1 MRRSGLTIMGRLI
14 GLVAPLLHIML
25 LAVLMGV
32 AGYLCAIFI
41 PVLGGWA
48 LLDALALP
56 APLGVTAALVLAAVC
71 GILRGVLRYAEQ
83 RSNHYIA
90 FKLLAH
96 IRDRVFTALRRLAP
110 AKLEGKEKGELISVI
125 TSDIELLEVFYAHT
139 ISPIAIAAVVS
150 AVMTAFL
157 WSYHPLPGL
166 LALLGYLTVG
176 AVIPLLTARLGR
188 DAGMEARK
196 GFGALNAYFLDSLRG
211 LRESIQ
217 YGTGEARRQTVADRT
232 DGLDDTQR
240 KLKDVEGIITGVTG
254 AAILLFSL
262 VMLAVTLRLYS
273 LGAVSFAGVLI
284 PTVAMMSSF
293 APVTAL
299 SNLSNNLFLT
309 LASGDRVLDLLEE
322 EPQVEEVSGGKKAA
336 FTGAECRKV
345 DFSYGA
351 DPILDGVSLSVPEG
365 RIVGVSG
372 RSGSGKSTLLKLL
385 MRFWDVGSG
394 AVELSGTDVKEL
406 NTACL
411 RDLESYVTQETV
423 LFHDTIENNIK
434 IGRLDATREQ
444 VAAAAKKAALH
455 DFILTL
461 PQGYDTHVG
470 ELGDTLSGGERQ
482 RIGVA
487 RAFLH
492 DAPFLLLDEPTSN
505 LDSLS
510 EGIILKALRE
520 EGAGRTIVLV
530 SHRASTMGVADTV
543 YKMDSGRV
551 S

>member
-41 PVLGGWA
+41 TVLGGWA
-48 LLDALALP
+48 LLDALGLP
-56 APLGVTAALVLAAVC
+56 APLGVTAALALAAAC
-71 GILRGVLRYAEQ
+71 GVLRGVLRYAEQ

-110 AKLEGKEKGELISVI
+110 AKLEGREKGELISVI

-139 ISPIAIAAVVS
+139 ISPIAIAVAVSVI
-150 AVMTAFL
+150 MTAFL
-157 WSYHPLPGL
+157 WTYHPLLGL

-176 AVIPLLTARLGR
+176 AAIPLLTSRLGR
-188 DAGMEARK
+188 NAGVEARK
-196 GFGALNAYFLDSLRG
+196 GFGGLNAYFLDSLRG

-217 YGTGEARRQTVADRT
+217 YGTGEARRRAVADRT
-232 DGLDDTQR
+232 DALDDTQR
-240 KLKDVEGIITGVTG
+240 KLKDVEGVITGVTG

-262 VMLAVTLRLYS
+262 AMLAASLGLYG
-273 LGAVSFAGVLI
+273 LGAVGFAGVLI

-293 APVTAL
+293 GPVTAL
-299 SNLSNNLFLT
+299 SSLSNNLFLT

-322 EPQVEEVSGGKKAA
+322 TPQVEEVRGGKEVS
-336 FTGAECRKV
+336 FTGAECREV

-351 DPILDGVSLSVPEG
+351 EPILDGVSIAFPKG
-365 RIVGVSG
+365 RIVGISG

-385 MRFWDVGSG
+385 MRFWDVDGG
-394 AVELSGTDVKEL
+394 AAELSGTDVREL
-406 NTACL
+406 DTACL

-434 IGRLDATREQ
+434 IGNLSATRAQ
-444 VAAAAKKAALH
+444 VEAAAKKAALH
-455 DFILTL
+455 DFIMSL
-461 PQGYDTHVG
+461 PQGYDTNVG

-530 SHRASTMGVADTV
+530 SHRASTMGVADAV
-543 YKMDSGRV
+543 YRMDSGRV